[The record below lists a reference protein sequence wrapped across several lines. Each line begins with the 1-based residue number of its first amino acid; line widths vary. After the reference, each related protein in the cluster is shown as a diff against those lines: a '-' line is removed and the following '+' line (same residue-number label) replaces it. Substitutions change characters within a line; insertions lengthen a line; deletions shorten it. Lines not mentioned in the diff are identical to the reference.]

1 MSKVSN
7 IVKLT
12 KHEHWLDWYRDEEI
26 EINLDDYV
34 FFECDYRGDTWYLI
48 GHKCSEAYKWTQEQ
62 ISGHWSYPSEI
73 AKFIYSANK
82 YARTKH
88 TKWQGCKVSRF
99 NNLHYS
105 GSFYKALQELF
116 DMVAQME
123 EAEAT
128 KEQGE
133 RKCR

>member
-12 KHEHWLDWYRDEEI
+12 KHEYWLDWYHDEEI

-34 FFECDYRGDTWYLI
+34 FFECEYRLDTWYLI
-48 GHKCSEAYKWTQEQ
+48 GHKCNKETYTWSEEEL
-62 ISGHWSYPSEI
+62 SGHWSYPNEI
-73 AKFIYSANK
+73 AKFIYEANK
-82 YARTKH
+82 YVRTNP
-88 TKWQGCKVSRF
+88 TKRQGCKVSRF

-128 KEQGE
+128 KEQGDRE
-133 RKCR
+133 

>member
-7 IVKLT
+7 IVKFT
-12 KHEHWLDWYRDEEI
+12 KHLHTYDWYRDEEI

-34 FFECDYRGDTWYLI
+34 FFECEYRLNTWYLI
-48 GHKCSEAYKWTQEQ
+48 GHKCDKETYKWSEEQ
-62 ISGHWSYPSEI
+62 LSGHWNYPREI
-73 AKFIYSANK
+73 AEFIYSANK
-82 YARTKH
+82 YARTKY
-88 TKWQGCKVSRF
+88 QGCKVSRF

-105 GSFYKALQELF
+105 GSFYKELQELF

-133 RKCR
+133 RE